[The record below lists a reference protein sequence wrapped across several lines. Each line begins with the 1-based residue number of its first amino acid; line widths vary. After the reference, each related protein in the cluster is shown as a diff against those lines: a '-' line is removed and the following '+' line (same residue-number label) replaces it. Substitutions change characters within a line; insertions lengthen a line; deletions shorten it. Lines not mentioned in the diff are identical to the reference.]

1 MKKAISIILIF
12 SVFISLNGCA
22 LITKSRKNNPYQER
36 IEEKTKE
43 GSTTGG
49 AIGGLIGLLL
59 GIGITAA
66 LSSGISEENKDT
78 VIPLFGFFFI
88 PVSAG
93 LGMFVGSSIGHTAG
107 YFEATGGRNYEFVP
121 HYPKQLNYNQELRI
135 NNLQPF
141 LLTNYW

>member
-22 LITKSRKNNPYQER
+22 RTTISRNGSRYTPEIQEKVDKGY
-36 IEEKTKE
+36 I
-43 GSTTGG
+43 TGG
-49 AIGGLIGLLL
+49 IFGGLIGLLL

-66 LSSGISEENKDT
+66 MSTGSNDATRLLWGMVLIPGSLLAGAGIGS
-78 VIPLFGFFFI
+78 V
-88 PVSAG
+88 AG
-93 LGMFVGSSIGHTAG
+93 STAG
-107 YFEATGGRNYEFVP
+107 YYGAKGEENYEFVP

>member
-22 LITKSRKNNPYQER
+22 LITISRKNNPYQER

-49 AIGGLIGLLL
+49 AIGGLIGLLC
-59 GIGITAA
+59 GIGLTAA
-66 LSSGISEENKDT
+66 MSTGSNDATPLLWGMVLIPGSLLAGAGIGS
-78 VIPLFGFFFI
+78 V
-88 PVSAG
+88 AG
-93 LGMFVGSSIGHTAG
+93 STAG

>member
-22 LITKSRKNNPYQER
+22 LITISRKNNPYQER

-49 AIGGLIGLLL
+49 VIGGLIGLLL

-78 VIPLFGFFFI
+78 AIPLFGIFFI

-93 LGMFVGSSIGHTAG
+93 SMGRTAG